1 MTKIVE
7 VVYPKPEYQHLFKVN
22 LELLNSYSILE
33 VIKISGIL
41 DYYPEIDLAVN
52 KVGINS
58 EIKQLSDLV
67 KPLDRV
73 EIYRPLVIDPMAA
86 RRLRAKRALGK

>member
-7 VVYPKPEYQHLFKVN
+7 VIYPKSEYQHLFKVD
-22 LELLNSYSILE
+22 LDALVTHTVLE
-33 VIKISGIL
+33 VIKKSGIL
-41 DYYPEIDLAVN
+41 EYYPEIDLTVN
-52 KVGINS
+52 QVGIYS

-73 EIYRPLVIDPMAA
+73 EIYRPLLIDPMAA
-86 RRLRAKRALGK
+86 RRLRAKKKALK